1 MSKSKLLATVL
12 GAAAAGAALGILL
25 APKSGK
31 DTRKQ
36 IVKATKKSAE
46 SLEQLLEDGKK
57 SWFETKGKAVKGAG
71 IAAEEVDDF
80 MRHILGKGKSFWKTA
95 KNKTSEMA
103 DEAEKA
109 MDTVANNGNKATNY
123 IKERTS

>member
-36 IVKATKKSAE
+36 IVKASQKSAE

-57 SWFETKGKAVKGAG
+57 SWFETKGKAVKGVG

-80 MRHILGKGKSFWKTA
+80 MRHILSKGKSFWKTA
-95 KNKTSEMA
+95 KSKTSEMA
-103 DEAEKA
+103 DEAEKTVDA
-109 MDTVANNGNKATNY
+109 VANNGNKATNY